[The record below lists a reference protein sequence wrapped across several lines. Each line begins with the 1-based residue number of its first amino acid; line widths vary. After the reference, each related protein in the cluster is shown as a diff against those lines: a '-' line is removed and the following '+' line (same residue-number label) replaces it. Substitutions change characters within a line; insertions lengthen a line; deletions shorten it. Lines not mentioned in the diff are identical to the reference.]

1 MASTYRGYSGEARF
15 VQGSLADPGLAIA
28 SPRADMYAFWGSPIL
43 ASALLLALAGFDTL
57 LPVSLQ
63 APALIGVFF
72 AINVLTFAH
81 LIAVVP
87 RAYFNQDVFRTH
99 FNRLTI
105 VPLVLLAA
113 LLVSPPL
120 LVCAVVVAFFWDVHH
135 SAMQTFGLSR
145 IYDLKAGND
154 PHQLRRTDLRLNWAL
169 YVGPIAAGASLA
181 DHIGILKLFGPIHW
195 SVLATA
201 PGIILGHSWAIRA
214 LALGAWAVFVGW
226 AVFDYRRA
234 MRSGYR
240 IPAPKLALLVSTG
253 LTSILMW
260 GLAPPLIAFPAINL
274 FHAVQYFALVWLK
287 EGGRM
292 GQLIGAAGPR
302 RDEDAE
308 RASAAPA
315 IAFAVFFGLCLVFG
329 VAYYIVQNARL
340 LAAPFVVCSLMHFWF
355 DSFIWSVRKKQ
366 V

>member
-1 MASTYRGYSGEARF
+1 M
-15 VQGSLADPGLAIA
+15 QGSLGDPGLAIA
-28 SPRADMYAFWGSPIL
+28 GPRADMYAFWGSPIL
-43 ASALLLALAGFDTL
+43 AAALLLAAAGLDTL

-63 APALIGVFF
+63 EPALVGVFV

-87 RAYFNQDVFRTH
+87 RAYFNRDVFGAH
-99 FNRLTI
+99 FKRVTI
-105 VPLVLLAA
+105 VPGVLLAA

-120 LVCAVVVAFFWDVHH
+120 LVCAAAVAFFWDVHH

-154 PHQLRRTDLRLNWAL
+154 PHELRRTDLRLNWVL

-181 DHIGILKLFGPIHW
+181 AHLGQLGLFGQLHW
-195 SVLATA
+195 SALATA
-201 PGIILGHSWAIRA
+201 PAVILSHS
-214 LALGAWAVFVGW
+214 LALRVLAVGAWLSLVGW
-226 AVFDYRRA
+226 AVYDYRRA
-234 MRSGYR
+234 IRGGYR

-253 LTSILMW
+253 LTSVLMW
-260 GLAPPLIAFPAINL
+260 GFAPPLIAFATANL

-292 GQLIGAAGPR
+292 RQLVGAAGR
-302 RDEDAE
+302 RRGEGGE
-308 RASAAPA
+308 VASVSSTT
-315 IAFAVFFGLCLVFG
+315 AFGLFFGLCLMFG
-329 VAYYIVQNARL
+329 GAYYLMRNESL
-340 LAAPFVVCSLMHFWF
+340 LVAPFIVCSLMHFWF